1 VKVLFISAN
10 RSEVNMR
17 SIPLGLACVASSVQQ
32 AGHTVRMLDLLQ
44 AADPPLAL
52 AEVIG
57 GFHPDAIAVS
67 IRNIDD
73 QDMRAPR
80 FFLEDDRLVVEQA
93 KLLSSAPVILGG
105 AGYSIF
111 PEAVLA
117 YTGADM
123 GIQGEGEGALPRL
136 LDRLRDSRSLDGV
149 PGLYIRGK
157 GLHGPRTF
165 VKELDRFPL
174 PSAELIGAGGNVAD
188 TWIPVQTRRGCP
200 MKCIYCSTAAIEGMR
215 VRRRS
220 IEKVLEWMG
229 VLRSEGFR
237 QFYFVDNTFNLPVS
251 YARALS
257 DRLIHASLD
266 ASWRCIVYPWKMDA
280 LLASA
285 MAEAGCVEASVGF
298 ETGSQHLMAGMNKR
312 FKRQDVQETCALLR
326 RYGIRVMGFLLLGG
340 PGETRESVEESLAFA
355 ESLDLD
361 LLKITVGIRIYPDTV
376 LADLARKEGIIA
388 PDDNLLLPKFYLT
401 RGLEEWLPG
410 KIEEY
415 AHNRP
420 NWIV

>member
-1 VKVLFISAN
+1 
-10 RSEVNMR
+10 
-17 SIPLGLACVASSVQQ
+17 
-32 AGHTVRMLDLLQ
+32 
-44 AADPPLAL
+44 
-52 AEVIG
+52 
-57 GFHPDAIAVS
+57 
-67 IRNIDD
+67 
-73 QDMRAPR
+73 
-80 FFLEDDRLVVEQA
+80 
-93 KLLSSAPVILGG
+93 
-105 AGYSIF
+105 
-111 PEAVLA
+111 
-117 YTGADM
+117 
-123 GIQGEGEGALPRL
+123 
-136 LDRLRDSRSLDGV
+136 
-149 PGLYIRGK
+149 
-157 GLHGPRTF
+157 
-165 VKELDRFPL
+165 
-174 PSAELIGAGGNVAD
+174 
-188 TWIPVQTRRGCP
+188 
-200 MKCIYCSTAAIEGMR
+200 
-215 VRRRS
+215 
-220 IEKVLEWMG
+220 
-229 VLRSEGFR
+229 
-237 QFYFVDNTFNLPVS
+237 
-251 YARALS
+251 
-257 DRLIHASLD
+257 
-266 ASWRCIVYPWKMDA
+266 MDA